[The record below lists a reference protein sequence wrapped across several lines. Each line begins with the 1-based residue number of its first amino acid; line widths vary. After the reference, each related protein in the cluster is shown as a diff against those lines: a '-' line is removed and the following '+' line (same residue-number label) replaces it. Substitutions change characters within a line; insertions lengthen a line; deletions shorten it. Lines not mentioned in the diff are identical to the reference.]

1 MKKGILYILIIL
13 LGLGSLYL
21 GFRLSVQSQEFEK
34 SRQFVETQTE
44 ELFVL
49 RELLNKSDLKRDEVK
64 AFFDEHY
71 PSEDLGPYSSQIV
84 WRNLDFYFSQDS
96 AVAVYSTTST
106 NWTCGTL
113 FGCVTSYPEFLDSY
127 CNTLVGCW
135 IANFANVWA
144 YPSLIFFFILALTRV
159 YKARFTEK
167 LKFKSKCLTWSYGML
182 LFTVFI
188 AFGSATAWW
197 DLVNFTGASSSII
210 HSGWNELLLRIGIGI
225 LFSIVLILVGFKGQG
240 IITPHKQTKP
250 AL

>member
-1 MKKGILYILIIL
+1 M
-13 LGLGSLYL
+13 YL

-34 SRQFVETQTE
+34 SRQLVETQTE

-49 RELLNKSDLKRDEVK
+49 RELLNRSDLKFDTVK

-71 PSEDLGPYSSQIV
+71 PNEDLGPYSRQIK
-84 WRNLDFYFSQDS
+84 WRNLDFYFPQDS
-96 AVAVYSTTST
+96 SVAVYSTTSA

-113 FGCVTSYPEFLDSY
+113 FGCVTSYPEFLSSY

-135 IANFANVWA
+135 ISNFANFWA
-144 YPSLIFFFILALTRV
+144 YPALIIFFLIAIIRV
-159 YKARFTEK
+159 YKARSVK
-167 LKFKSKCLTWSYGML
+167 KPDFKSKCLIWSYAML

-197 DLVNFTGASSSII
+197 DLVNFTGASPSII
-210 HSGWNELLLRIGIGI
+210 HSGWNELWLRIGVGI
-225 LFSIVLILVGFKGQG
+225 LFSIVLIVVGLWGQAF
-240 IITPHKQTKP
+240 ITPQKHTKE